1 MQARLNGREQRAA
14 SREQMLSQQDAESA
28 SQVAEARAAAA
39 SSYSSA
45 RQDVQQEYKAQ
56 REALARERHS
66 LEADRSGVLLL
77 LLLLQNLATKNAG
90 HVVKLRLLVLTP

>member
-56 REALARERHS
+56 REALAREHHS
-66 LEADRSGVLLL
+66 LEADRSGVLL